1 MESFGEYLKREREFR
16 NISLDEI
23 SKTTRINKKFFQ
35 AIESGNY
42 HVLPGKAFVKGFLKA
57 YCNIVGLDTEEVL
70 LRFETSL
77 ETKPAV
83 PSEAPRFRI
92 IVPPNVKYFLPP
104 ALFIIALI
112 LIFLFTGKEKNT
124 PPSPPGIPSSV
135 PVDNITLQGEVSPA
149 SKPQGETGGPSV
161 IKSHS
166 GKGLVLKAKAIKDV
180 WIMVRSDDKPPVET
194 TLKVDEEYIW
204 KASERMSVRI
214 GNAGGV
220 SLTLNDEPLESLGP
234 EGKVVGLVFSSQ

>member
-16 NISLDEI
+16 NISLAEI
-23 SKTTRINKKFFQ
+23 SKATRINKKFFQ

-42 HVLPGKAFVKGFLKA
+42 HVLPAKAFVIGFLKA
-57 YCNIVGLDTEEVL
+57 YCNIVGLDTEEVI

-83 PSEAPRFRI
+83 SSEAPRFRI
-92 IVPPNVKYFLPP
+92 VVPPKVKYFLPP

-112 LIFLFTGKEKNT
+112 LIFLFTGKEQN
-124 PPSPPGIPSSV
+124 SSPSSSSAPSNA
-135 PVDNITLQGEVSPA
+135 PVDNVTLQGEVSPPA
-149 SKPQGETGGPSV
+149 EPQGEAVGPSL
-161 IKSHS
+161 IRSHS
-166 GKGLVLKAKAIKDV
+166 GKGLVLKAKAIKDT
-180 WIMVRSDDKPPVET
+180 WIMVRSDDKPPVEA

-220 SLTLNDEPLESLGP
+220 SLTLNDEPLDSLGP